1 MRRKRRHTSVI
12 YFHGIGAPDRESSL
26 AQLLDYFD
34 LFGQEQKKAEVGKPR
49 GFDYKY
55 EEVLGEEDPIG
66 YVEFKRILENKGTP
80 FVDREVRFYEAYW
93 TPEQDSVFTLRF
105 LLSWMLSRASRPFDV
120 ARSNWRSFAS
130 LKINS
135 LHRLI
140 GESDHS
146 LAQRLERLFRD
157 FENWGNRSKY
167 PKGSASEFL
176 DFVRSSSVQEPEK
189 VIKLALRWIRSFYQ
203 QALLSCLAAIFGIFV
218 FLTTCFAVL
227 KLVIYCWFRI
237 NSDEVWSTSEILVWT
252 IAAPTILIFIWQA
265 RSIFRTHLADVL
277 TWTISSERE
286 VGFNAKL
293 RVLSYAQKLFRQVA
307 GNEGCDRCIIIGHSL
322 GSSIALEALMRE
334 GRNAKMTGTGNTGW
348 LGKISH
354 IFTIGSPIE
363 LIFDFFQADRSHSH
377 RHSRLEE
384 AKRLSLSLPPF
395 LVDDKPTSVRIVNVW
410 SKLDPLSYE
419 LFSPRRSISEPWDT
433 IVNLEVLSA
442 NAPFNC
448 HTSYFKD
455 RNVMRSI
462 FWTVMTG
469 RLPSATSNPKVL
481 LPSRVSIFIFLLSFI
496 STLLSIFIFIL
507 ISESAFLLVPF
518 FSVLFITGISVFVTV
533 ANASREYVRESGEF
547 LKR

>member
-1 MRRKRRHTSVI
+1 MTKERRHTSVI

-55 EEVLGEEDPIG
+55 EEVQGEEEPIG
-66 YVEFKRILENKGTP
+66 YVEFKRILENKGNP

-93 TPEQDSVFTLRF
+93 TPEQDSVFTFRF
-105 LLSWMLSRASRPFDV
+105 LLSWLLSRASRPFDV
-120 ARSNWRSFAS
+120 ARSSWRSFAS

-140 GESDHS
+140 GENDHS

-167 PKGSASEFL
+167 PRGSTSEFL
-176 DFVRSSSVQEPEK
+176 DFIRSSDVQEPEK
-189 VIKLALRWIRSFYQ
+189 IINLAQRWISSFYQ
-203 QALLSCLAAIFGIFV
+203 QTFLSCLAAIFGILV
-218 FLTTCFAVL
+218 FMTTCFVAV
-227 KLVIYCWFRI
+227 KLVVYFWFRI
-237 NSDEVWSTSEILVWT
+237 NSGEAWSTSEMLMWALVG
-252 IAAPTILIFIWQA
+252 PTILIAGWQA

-286 VGFNAKL
+286 VGFNAKI
-293 RVLSYAQKLFRQVA
+293 RVLSYAQKLFRHVA
-307 GNEGCDRCIIIGHSL
+307 GNDGCDRCVVIGHSL

-334 GRNAKMTGTGNTGW
+334 GRNAKMAGFENPGW
-348 LGKISH
+348 LSKISH

-395 LVDDKPTSVRIVNVW
+395 LVDNKPTSTRIVNVW

-419 LFSPRRSISEPWDT
+419 LFSPRRSISEPRET

-442 NAPFNC
+442 GAPFNC
-448 HTSYFKD
+448 HTSYFRD

-469 RLPSATSNPKVL
+469 RLPSTTFKPNVP
-481 LPSRVSIFIFLLSFI
+481 LPSRVSIFIFLITVI
-496 STLLSIFIFIL
+496 STLSILVISLVFSNNLYYMVPIFSLLLMTGLRIFI
-507 ISESAFLLVPF
+507 
-518 FSVLFITGISVFVTV
+518 TTK
-533 ANASREYVRESGEF
+533 NASREYVQESGEF